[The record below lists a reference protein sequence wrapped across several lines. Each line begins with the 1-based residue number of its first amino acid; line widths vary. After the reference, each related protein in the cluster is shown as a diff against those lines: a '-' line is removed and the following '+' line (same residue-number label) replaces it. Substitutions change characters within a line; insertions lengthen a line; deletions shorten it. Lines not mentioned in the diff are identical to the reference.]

1 MTDSSQLDWGTA
13 SANPG
18 IRQLTGFLDHLMNS
32 ARDRVPGPA
41 SDFIVEAEETT
52 ASRLA
57 NECNRVLRVTA
68 EFPDSEPQVFDVTV
82 HLAQPISRKAGP
94 ED

>member
-1 MTDSSQLDWGTA
+1 MA

-18 IRQLTGFLDHLMNS
+18 IRRLTGFLEYLMDS

-41 SDFIVEAEETT
+41 SEFIVEAEETT
-52 ASRLA
+52 ASKLA
-57 NECNRVLRVTA
+57 NECNRVLRVTV

-82 HLAQPISRKAGP
+82 NLAEPTIRKAGP
-94 ED
+94 QD